1 MDDSGQFDVRRLRRS
16 PNFGTWL
23 TMIAMGAGLVAA
35 WATNGNRLAN
45 VEQQQTE
52 NKAEVQ
58 RMEAHISSDD
68 SQIAVLA
75 TRLQVIIEQLAEANA
90 KLDRLEE
97 ERRK

>member
-1 MDDSGQFDVRRLRRS
+1 
-16 PNFGTWL
+16 
-23 TMIAMGAGLVAA
+23 MIAMGAGLVAA